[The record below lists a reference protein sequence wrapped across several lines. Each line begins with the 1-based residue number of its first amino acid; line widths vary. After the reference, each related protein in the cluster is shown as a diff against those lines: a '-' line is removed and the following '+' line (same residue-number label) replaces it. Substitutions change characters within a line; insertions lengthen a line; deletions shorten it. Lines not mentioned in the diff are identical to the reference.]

1 MVSLTSYLR
10 TNQGARQ
17 QVSAALRKGRS
28 GLAPLPIRAEP
39 LGPRHGLVGTAF
51 DYLLRSLLVRAHA
64 GRTLVHAGSPC
75 LALQTVP
82 DFLGDDTRLGQ
93 LWDAHQIRGAF
104 EAGRRDLTPE
114 VARACLTLATFD
126 VTYRVNGYHHLAG
139 VVHDEDVQDLLNLA
153 AIVPFESFRAER
165 RLLLN
170 PLFGAGA
177 RVGGA
182 DADLLI
188 DGTLIDV
195 KTSLH
200 LKVRGEYLQQLSGY
214 LALARL
220 GGVHSAG
227 GEPIE
232 RLGVYF
238 ARHGLLH
245 VWTLEDLY
253 ASGQLDA
260 MTAWFDQDWWA
271 IPLDPARPACQ
282 RVVGQREAGDDPWTV
297 VRGYQALPGPDAQ
310 GVARLAFWQQHRG
323 TPQAIRSTLIAR
335 RPARALLGESAD
347 AADVWVVAALLGAC
361 PATAAPLTFLD
372 EHLQDLTAV
381 QRILSASKHTDAWW
395 TGQQDDLPVRVRR
408 VARRVR
414 RTLDTPLDP
423 AAAEVLAQLLPC
435 PAPMEDHMPVTRA
448 AQAAVRALVAGG
460 RVLKDGRLVQRLD
473 MAQRCAIAVTSDLTV
488 A

>member
-1 MVSLTSYLR
+1 MSLTSYLR
-10 TNQGARQ
+10 TNAEARQ
-17 QVSAALRKGRS
+17 QVSAALHKGRR
-28 GLAPLPIRAEP
+28 AVAAVPIRAEP

-51 DYLLRSLLVRAHA
+51 DYLLRSLLIRAHA
-64 GRTLVHAGSPC
+64 GRTLVHGGSPC

-93 LWDAHQIRGAF
+93 LWDAHQIRVAF
-104 EAGRRDLTPE
+104 EAGQRDLTPE

-126 VTYRVNGYHHLAG
+126 VTYRVSGYHHLAG
-139 VVHDEDVQDLLNLA
+139 VVHGEDVQDLLNLA
-153 AIVPFESFRAER
+153 ATVPLESFRAER

-200 LKVRGEYLQQLSGY
+200 LKARSEYLQQLSGY

-220 GGVHSAG
+220 GGVHGAG
-227 GEPIE
+227 AEPIE

-253 ASGQLDA
+253 APGQLDA
-260 MTAWFDQDWWA
+260 LTAWFDQDWWA
-271 IPLDPARPACQ
+271 IPLDPARPAQ
-282 RVVGQREAGDDPWTV
+282 ARVVGRREPGEDPWTV

-310 GVARLAFWQQHRG
+310 GAARLTLWQRHRG
-323 TPQAIRSTLIAR
+323 TPHAIRSTLIAR

-347 AADVWVVAALLGAC
+347 EADVWVVAALLGAC

-395 TGQQDDLPVRVRR
+395 TGQQDDLPARVRR

-435 PAPMEDHMPVTRA
+435 PAPLEDHVPVTRA

-473 MAQRCAIAVTSDLTV
+473 AAQRCVV
-488 A
+488 ASGA